1 MYLVEVFLPLAD
13 NRGKPFDDMKFR
25 EVRETLAKWFG
36 GVTAFA
42 RAPAQGLFREGGKE
56 VRDDIVVLEVM
67 TDTLDRES
75 WRRYRTHLE
84 REFAQ
89 DEILIRATNVEQL

>member
-1 MYLVEVFLPLAD
+1 
-13 NRGKPFDDMKFR
+13 
-25 EVRETLAKWFG
+25 
-36 GVTAFA
+36 
-42 RAPAQGLFREGGKE
+42 
-56 VRDDIVVLEVM
+56 M